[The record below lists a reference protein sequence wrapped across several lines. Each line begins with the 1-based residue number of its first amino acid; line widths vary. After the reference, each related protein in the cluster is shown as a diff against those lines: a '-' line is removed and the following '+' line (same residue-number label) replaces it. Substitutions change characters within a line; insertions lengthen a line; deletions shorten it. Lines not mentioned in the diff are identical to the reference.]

1 MNGGLK
7 NLSPVSISG
16 LTSEEATTAQQ
27 LHGKNTLSGHQQN
40 RFLLILKDVVTE
52 PMFILLAAAC
62 LLYFIL
68 GSTAEGIMML
78 VAISIVTAIS
88 IFQEVRSS
96 KALENLKMYTA
107 PGVKLIRDGKEK
119 YLSTEELVPGD
130 IILIEEGEQIPADA
144 IIVQS
149 NDLSVNESIIT
160 GESVPVDKDT
170 TPGHNK
176 LFQGT
181 TINSGKCI
189 ARVELTGNNTELGKI
204 GKAMTSQASSK
215 TLLQVQ
221 MSKFVRKLTLF
232 GLIGFILVFAVNYF
246 EQHQL
251 VASLLFALTLAM
263 SAIPEEIPVAFSS
276 FMALGAYKMSRLG
289 IISRQPQVIENI
301 GSVSVLCLD
310 KTGTLTENNMDV
322 KLVYDG
328 ASATVIPSVKENA
341 EQLQSVLW
349 YALLA
354 SETNPFD
361 PMEIAIERACTM
373 AYSGNHPKR
382 TAMIHEYPLGGKPPM
397 MTHVYR
403 DKEKAIVT
411 AKGAAEKIIAVSKL
425 NDDESKKILG
435 HASQMAAEGYRVLGV
450 AKAEAALNNF
460 PPNQE
465 DFDWQF
471 LGLVALYDPPKKNIR
486 SVLSS
491 LTAAGIDLK
500 MLTGDYIVTAKKI
513 AEETGMPF
521 TNTMTGDEVMKAT
534 PEVLIEQVKKTTVFA
549 RMFPEAKVKVIETLK
564 ASGEIVAMTGD
575 GVNDGPALKIADVGI
590 TLGKKGTETAKA
602 AADLIITD
610 DNLLRIT
617 DAVIE
622 GRKIYANLL
631 KAIRYIISI
640 HIPIILVASLPLVL
654 NWKFPNIFTP
664 IHVIFLELIMGPTCS
679 IFFEREPS
687 ESNSL
692 ESTSRTRKTNLF
704 SMNELMISVAQ
715 GLVITAGVL
724 SVYYFFMNRG
734 AEIELVRTVVF
745 TTLIISNV
753 WLTFTDRSFTHT
765 IIRTIKYKNN
775 LALPLLLLSA
785 LFLVLLLLVPAIRN
799 LFQLTA
805 ISLNDFIICAATAT
819 ISVIWFEVY
828 KAIRY
833 GFRQKP
839 VS

>member
-7 NLSPVSISG
+7 NHSLTGFKGLS
-16 LTSEEATTAQQ
+16 TAEATTAQ
-27 LHGKNTLSGHQQN
+27 LKYGKNFLSGHQQN
-40 RFLLILKDVVTE
+40 RFWLILKDVALE
-52 PMFILLAAAC
+52 PMFLLLSAAC

-96 KALENLKMYTA
+96 KALENLKSYTA
-107 PGVKLIRDGKEK
+107 PSVKLIRDGHEK
-119 YLSTEELVPGD
+119 LLPTEELVPGD
-130 IILIEEGEQIPADA
+130 IILLEEGEQVPADA
-144 IIVQS
+144 VVLQS

-160 GESVPVDKDT
+160 GESVPADKDLSQ
-170 TPGHNK
+170 GNIK

-181 TINSGKCI
+181 TVNSGKCV
-189 ARVELTGNNTELGKI
+189 AQVTFTGNNTELGKI
-204 GKAMTSQASSK
+204 GKAMTGQASPK
-215 TLLQVQ
+215 TLLQLQ
-221 MSKFVRKLTLF
+221 MAKFVKRLSLF
-232 GLIGFILVFAVNYF
+232 GLLGFILVFAVNF
-246 EQHQL
+246 SATHQL

-276 FMALGAYKMSRLG
+276 FMALGAYKMSQLG

-310 KTGTLTENNMDV
+310 KTGTLTENNMQV
-322 KLVYDG
+322 KQVYDN
-328 ASATVIPSVKENA
+328 ATSTVIQIEKENGVA
-341 EQLQSVLW
+341 LQPVLW

-354 SETNPFD
+354 SETDPFD
-361 PMEIAIERACTM
+361 PMEKAIEEACAL
-373 AYSGNHPKR
+373 AYGGKLPVR

-397 MTHVYR
+397 MTHIYQEGNETV
-403 DKEKAIVT
+403 AA
-411 AKGAAEKIIAVSKL
+411 AKGAAEKIIEVCKL
-425 NDDESKKILG
+425 SDEHSAKILN
-435 HASQMAAEGYRVLGV
+435 HALLMAGNGYRVLGV
-450 AKAEAALNNF
+450 AKAAVHDKNF
-460 PPNQE
+460 PASQE
-465 DFDWQF
+465 DFNWQF
-471 LGLVALYDPPKKNIR
+471 LGLVALYDPPKKNIKN
-486 SVLSS
+486 VLLS
-491 LTAAGIDLK
+491 LRDAGIDLK
-500 MLTGDYIVTAKKI
+500 MLTGDFVVTAKKI
-513 AEETGMPF
+513 AEETGIPF
-521 TNTMTGDEVMKAT
+521 TDTMTGEEVMNAA
-534 PEVLIEQVKKTTVFA
+534 PEVLKERVNKTSVFA

-564 ASGEIVAMTGD
+564 ASGAIVAMTGD

-610 DNLLRIT
+610 DNLKRIT

-654 NWKFPNIFTP
+654 GWRFPNIFTP

-679 IFFEREPS
+679 IFFEREPA
-687 ESNSL
+687 ESNVL
-692 ESTSRTRKTNLF
+692 ENAPRKRKADLF

-715 GLVITAGVL
+715 GLMITAAVL
-724 SVYYFFMNRG
+724 SVYFVYMNRG
-734 AEIELVRTVVF
+734 EDIQLVRTVVF

-753 WLTFTDRSFTHT
+753 WLTFTERSFT
-765 IIRTIKYKNN
+765 RTIFSTIRYKNN

-785 LFLVLLLLVPAIRN
+785 LFLVLLLLVPGVRN

-805 ISLNDFIICAATAT
+805 ISFNDFFICAGAAT
-819 ISVIWFEVY
+819 IGVLWFEVY

-833 GFRQKP
+833 GFKR
-839 VS
+839 